1 MAYKRRSREFEEV
14 CSLAKMRVHVAYRTA
29 CALLPDADDR
39 KRVRIARKILTLCDG
54 RDRCFTITEAGLRE
68 IVMQNWQ
75 CIDRECPS
83 CFFWEPMSR
92 QINAYFAEED

>member
-1 MAYKRRSREFEEV
+1 V
-14 CSLAKMRVHVAYRTA
+14 CSLAKTRAHVAYRTV

-39 KRVRIARKILTLCDG
+39 KRVRIARQILTLCDG
-54 RDRCFTITEAGLRE
+54 RNRCVTITEAGLQE

-75 CIDRECPS
+75 CIDRECPA